1 MAVLTFPRS
10 LLETVPAGIE
20 PETAERSLWK
30 RFLEETVEKGYLED
44 TVTNTP
50 GKGGDEPG

>member
-1 MAVLTFPRS
+1 
-10 LLETVPAGIE
+10 LLETVPVGTE
-20 PETAERSLWK
+20 PATAERSLWK
-30 RFLEETVEKGYLED
+30 RFLEERVEKGDVED